1 MAALSLIGTWIQ
13 RGVEAGFCRGSA
25 LLSNNLSKLRAD
37 RGIMYA
43 AAMRSTMLKAL
54 FLDMDE
60 TLCDTSRANEQAKH
74 LMGVALVDQY
84 GAEFNGH
91 LVADAYV
98 AGLYRQWSDRQ
109 RARYAPIIEEQNE
122 SAFRLQLICDLL
134 ADQGVENVSETA
146 AQTLQDSFD
155 RNRLQ
160 AFDFYPGIKEFLAE
174 ARKLFTLVVIT
185 NGPEFS
191 QLPKLEVVN
200 MAELVDHIIIGGQEP
215 EQKPARS
222 IFEKALRL
230 ANCEAHEAIHVGDNL
245 ATDIAGARNSGIAS
259 IWIAHQQPLDAELG
273 IDPHH
278 TLFHPSELP
287 ELIRGLHQR

>member
-1 MAALSLIGTWIQ
+1 
-13 RGVEAGFCRGSA
+13 
-25 LLSNNLSKLRAD
+25 
-37 RGIMYA
+37 
-43 AAMRSTMLKAL
+43 MLKAL

-60 TLCDTSRANEQAKH
+60 TLCDTSRANEQAKRV
-74 LMGVALVDQY
+74 MDASLVDQY
-84 GAEFNGH
+84 GPKLNGQ

-98 AGLYRQWSDRQ
+98 AGLYRQWSKRQ
-109 RARYAPIIEEQNE
+109 RARYTPIIEQQTE
-122 SAFRLQLICDLL
+122 SAFRLQLIRDLL

-146 AQTLQDSFD
+146 ARALQGSFD
-155 RNRLQ
+155 RSRLQ

-191 QLPKLEVVN
+191 QIPKLDAVN
-200 MAELVDHIIIGGQEP
+200 MVELVDHIIIGGQEP

-230 ANCEAHEAIHVGDNL
+230 ANCEAHEAIHIGDNL
-245 ATDIAGARNSGIAS
+245 AADIVGAHESGIAS
-259 IWIAHQQPLDAELG
+259 VWIQHQQPLDAELG

-287 ELIRGLHQR
+287 GFIRVLDQN